1 MSGDAQAEPRT
12 TPAARARWLAGGLWS
27 RSRKHEWSR
36 RRYERQSRNLGRV
49 AVSSAALAAAG
60 GAVTVLSSEPW
71 LGLISV
77 VTGAAAAGVKAYE
90 DHLGPREAMDAHARA
105 RRAFEVLHG
114 RYKNFYEL
122 EAPALSDADALAAFK
137 ELEAQR
143 QDRRPDRTFPNRR
156 GCVQPPSS

>member
-1 MSGDAQAEPRT
+1 MSRDAQSEEPQT
-12 TPAARARWLAGGLWS
+12 APAGRARWLAGGLWS

-36 RRYERQSRNLGRV
+36 RRYERQSRNLGRI
-49 AVSSAALAAAG
+49 AVGSAAGAAAG
-60 GAVTVLSSEPW
+60 GGLTVWLAEPW

-90 DHLGPREAMDAHARA
+90 DHLGPREAKDAHARA

-122 EAPALSDADALAAFK
+122 QAPTLSDADALATLM

-143 QDRRPDRTFPNRR
+143 EELRSTMIDEEDGAQE
-156 GCVQPPSS
+156 V